1 MTFEQLIQATPP
13 EWLLKSSDADDITT
27 VTVGRLVRNLDG
39 FPFPGWSTADDRKK
53 VSELILPVLRQLRG
67 MKNAFCAELSDL
79 SYEQRRLLLARKQ
92 LTPCM
97 AARQD
102 GCHILIPPRQN
113 AIYMVNEEE
122 HLVVHCCQRGNRI
135 RDILCDLSKIA
146 ATLDGKLNFARL
158 PETGNLTSLPSEA
171 GDGLQLYTMLHL
183 PALTLG
189 NMMSQVTK
197 ALEKLHINIS
207 PCYSDGEDDTGS
219 LFILYTLPGP
229 IDSTAEIAG
238 HYQKILRQL
247 ITRER
252 QVRQRLLEDPELRL
266 ADNVARAYGTL
277 RHARRLTLRETR
289 NALSMLRLGT
299 ATQVLEWEN
308 LDPTD
313 ATDSLKELDLI
324 IALTSAAAREEE
336 EPGLPT
342 ARATLT
348 RSFLKA
354 HPLHFAPEFS

>member
-13 EWLLKSSDADDITT
+13 EWLLRSSDADDIAI
-27 VTVGRLVRNLDG
+27 VTVGRLVRNLEG
-39 FPFPGWSTADDRKK
+39 FNFPGWSTADDRRQ
-53 VSELILPVLRQLRG
+53 VSELILPVLRRLRG
-67 MKNAFCAELSDL
+67 FRNAFCAELCDL
-79 SYEQRRLLLARKQ
+79 NYEQRRTLMVRKQ

-113 AIYMVNEEE
+113 AVYMVNEEE

-135 RDILCDLSKIA
+135 REILNELSKIA
-146 ATLDGKLNFARL
+146 VSLDDKLPFARL
-158 PETGNLTSLPSEA
+158 PEIGYLTSLPSEA

-197 ALEKLHINIS
+197 ALEKLHISIS

-229 IDSTAEIAG
+229 PDSTAEIAG

-252 QVRQRLLEDPELRL
+252 QVRQRLMEDSELRL
-266 ADNVARAYGTL
+266 ADNVARAYGIL

-299 ATQVLEWEN
+299 ATQALRWEN
-308 LDPTD
+308 LAPEK
-313 ATDSLKELDLI
+313 ATDSLKALDLM
-324 IALTSAAAREEE
+324 IALTSAAAREEDE
-336 EPGLPT
+336 AGLPT
-342 ARATLT
+342 GRAALT
-348 RSFLKA
+348 RRFLEE